1 MLEINIPGQG
11 KLEIKHLVC
20 DVNGTLA
27 TDGILIDGICE
38 KINKLRGRLEIH
50 ILTADTHGMQTQID
64 EILNIQ
70 SVIISPGN
78 EADQKAD
85 YIRSLGAESVVAIG
99 QGANDAGMLKV
110 AKLGICILSPE
121 GTAVETLL
129 AADLVAPDIFKGLEI
144 LEKPMRI
151 IADLRK

>member
-1 MLEINIPGQG
+1 MLEINIPGEG

-38 KINKLRGRLEIH
+38 KINKLRDKLEIH

-64 EILNIQ
+64 EILKIQ

-78 EADQKAD
+78 ESDQKAD
-85 YIRSLGAESVVAIG
+85 YIRSLGVESVAAIG
-99 QGANDAGMLKV
+99 QGANDARMLKE

-144 LEKPMRI
+144 LDKPIRI

>member
-1 MLEINIPGQG
+1 MNSKVIAN
-11 KLEIKHLVC
+11 
-20 DVNGTLA
+20 
-27 TDGILIDGICE
+27 GILRALAVVTGI
-38 KINKLRGRLEIH
+38 L
-50 ILTADTHGMQTQID
+50 LT
-64 EILNIQ
+64 LFFLYKIQ

-78 EADQKAD
+78 ESDQKAD
-85 YIRSLGAESVVAIG
+85 YIRSLGVESVAAIG
-99 QGANDAGMLKV
+99 QGANDARMLKE

-144 LEKPMRI
+144 LDKPIRI

>member
-1 MLEINIPGQG
+1 MNI
-11 KLEIKHLVC
+11 
-20 DVNGTLA
+20 
-27 TDGILIDGICE
+27 
-38 KINKLRGRLEIH
+38 R
-50 ILTADTHGMQTQID
+50 
-64 EILNIQ
+64 
-70 SVIISPGN
+70 SVIVSPGN

-99 QGANDAGMLKV
+99 QGANDAGMLKE

-151 IADLRK
+151 TADLRK

>member
-1 MLEINIPGQG
+1 MLEINIPGHG

-38 KINKLRGRLEIH
+38 KINKLRDKLEIH

-64 EILNIQ
+64 EILNIR

-85 YIRSLGAESVVAIG
+85 YIRSLGAEFVAAIG
-99 QGANDAGMLKV
+99 QGANDAGMLKE
-110 AKLGICILSPE
+110 ARLGICILSPE

-129 AADLVAPDIFKGLEI
+129 AADLVAPDIFKGLDI
-144 LEKPMRI
+144 LDKPMRI